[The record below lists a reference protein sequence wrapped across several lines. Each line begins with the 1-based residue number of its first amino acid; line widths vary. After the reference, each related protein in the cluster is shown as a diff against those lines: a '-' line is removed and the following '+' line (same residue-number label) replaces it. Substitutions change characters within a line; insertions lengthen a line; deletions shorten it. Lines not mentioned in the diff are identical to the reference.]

1 MNIGGYIKEK
11 RLLKG
16 MTQEELADKCEVTVR
31 TIQRIENGE
40 VDPRT
45 YTLHAIAAA
54 LDIEYAELFHG
65 DAPTPMMGDRS
76 SRGSFWLAILHL
88 SGVLLLV
95 FPPLI
100 IWSLNKDHVPDVRQ
114 HAVASINFQLSMVIY
129 ICIGAVLTLVLVGI
143 PLLIFLGV
151 YISVVVILN
160 TAKVLNNEPYRYPL
174 SIRFLKP

>member
-129 ICIGAVLTLVLVGI
+129 MHRRSIDSCAGWNPLAHI
-143 PLLIFLGV
+143 PGGLYF
-151 YISVVVILN
+151 SRRHF
-160 TAKVLNNEPYRYPL
+160 EYRE
-174 SIRFLKP
+174 SIEQRTV